1 MTRWI
6 PAPLPAIHAANRHRW
21 TTDNP
26 APEVVGYLVVWAD
39 LQEGRRPSRRSM
51 AEHLGWST
59 YQARKLIEMVKS
71 DLDAWVSRTAQRAP
85 VIAGTCK
92 DESPTLTQHPPV
104 IAGTCGDDSPSGNQ
118 ADQAEPETAHPSNV
132 IAGTYGDVS
141 PENAQHPPV
150 IAGTCGAVSP
160 IVRARFT
167 GTGSSLNLNSS
178 LSLQLPNKAGPD
190 STTQIK
196 STWEQVN
203 ELRSQHL
210 PGCRTLKLTKARRA
224 VLKARITEH
233 GGEAVVEVWR
243 WALTSS
249 HHRARFLRDGYLTP
263 DTLHRAS
270 KFPSYLDLSRA
281 PPEQTVTP
289 PPTREETTE
298 AKRIAFDRY
307 LDEGEATTTD
317 RRTHAG
323 DESTPPILAVVS

>member
-21 TTDNP
+21 TTENP

-59 YQARKLIEMVKS
+59 YQARKLIETVKA

-92 DESPTLTQHPPV
+92 DESPTHPKQPQRPPV
-104 IAGTCGDDSPSGNQ
+104 IAGTCGDASPTD
-118 ADQAEPETAHPSNV
+118 DQAEETAPEDDHPAHV
-132 IAGTYGDVS
+132 IAGTYPGHS
-141 PENAQHPPV
+141 PEISHLPPV
-150 IAGTCGAVSP
+150 ITDHHEAVSP

-167 GTGSSLNLNSS
+167 GTGSSLDLNSS
-178 LSLQLPNKAGPD
+178 LSLELPNKAGP
-190 STTQIK
+190 QLK

-210 PGCRTLKLTKARRA
+210 PGCRNLKLTKARRA

-270 KFPSYLDLSRA
+270 KFPAYLDLSRA
-281 PPEQTVTP
+281 PPEQTIKP

-298 AKRIAFDRY
+298 AKRIAFNRY

-317 RRTHAG
+317 RRDHG